1 MLAEVAWPVPL
12 GEACVALALPLNYM
26 SMQRRPTTQDISWFL
41 DQNRNKQLQLNPPYQ
56 RRSVWTLKDRRFF
69 LDTIFKG
76 YPCPA
81 IFLHKHIAADG
92 RAIYDVVD
100 GKQRLE
106 TILMF
111 ADNRIAI
118 DSQYSDT
125 RLAGNKWQKL
135 GDAERRTFWN
145 YVLPVEQLDFG
156 SDETPAV
163 NDAFD
168 RLNRNSRKLEPQELR
183 HARFDG
189 WFVTTVENECQE
201 AQWRALGVVTNARA
215 KRMKDAQFLSEL
227 FLVLIEKKQFGFDQ
241 QHLDEAYA
249 IYDDP
254 DEEGADLDTDDF
266 TANLTEA
273 KQFLND
279 MNQVN
284 GCVRA
289 TAATV
294 GAFYTLW
301 SLIALHRNEIPPAA
315 WLAVSF
321 AEFTTM
327 AAQLRGQ
334 QNTTGGQ
341 ATLGREAWPE
351 LAFTYATALQGAH
364 TDLSPRA
371 TRLDA
376 LLQALRVP

>member
-1 MLAEVAWPVPL
+1 
-12 GEACVALALPLNYM
+12 
-26 SMQRRPTTQDISWFL
+26 MQRRPTTQDISWFL
-41 DQNRNKQLQLNPPYQ
+41 DQSRNQQLQLNPPYQ

-81 IFLHKHIAADG
+81 IFLHKHIADDG

-118 DSQYSDT
+118 DSQYPDM
-125 RLAGNKWQKL
+125 RLAGKKWRDL

-189 WFVTTVENECQE
+189 WLVTTVENECQE
-201 AQWRALGVVTNARA
+201 ALWRSLGVVTNARA

-249 IYDDP
+249 TYDDP

-266 TANLTEA
+266 TANLADA

-279 MNQVN
+279 MNKVN
-284 GCVRA
+284 ACVRA

-301 SLIALHRNEIPPAA
+301 SLIVLHKDAIPPATA
-315 WLAVSF
+315 LAGSF
-321 AEFTTM
+321 VEFTQM

-334 QNTTGGQ
+334 PNTSGVQ
-341 ATLGREAWPE
+341 PAHGREGWPE
-351 LAFTYATALQGAH
+351 LAFNYNTALQGAH

-371 TRLDA
+371 TRLNA
-376 LLQALRVP
+376 LFQALRVV

>member
-1 MLAEVAWPVPL
+1 
-12 GEACVALALPLNYM
+12 
-26 SMQRRPTTQDISWFL
+26 MQRRPTTQDISWFL
-41 DQNRNKQLQLNPPYQ
+41 DQKRNQQLELNPPYQ

-81 IFLHKHIAADG
+81 IFLHKRLAEDG

-111 ADNRIAI
+111 AENRIAI

-125 RLAGNKWQKL
+125 RLAGKKWRDL
-135 GDAERRTFWN
+135 GDMERRTFWN

-156 SDETPAV
+156 TDETPAV

-189 WFVTTVENECQE
+189 WLVTTVENECQE
-201 AQWRALGVVTNARA
+201 PQWRTFGVITNARA

-227 FLVLIEKKQFGFDQ
+227 FLVLIENKQFGFDQ
-241 QHLDEAYA
+241 QQLDEAYA
-249 IYDDP
+249 KYDDP
-254 DEEGADLDTDDF
+254 DEEDAGLDTDDF
-266 TANLTEA
+266 SLKLADA
-273 KQFLND
+273 KQFLQD

-284 GCVRA
+284 TCVRA
-289 TAATV
+289 TGATV

-301 SLIALHRNEIPPAA
+301 SLIVLYKDVIPPAA
-315 WLAVSF
+315 ALATSYV
-321 AEFTTM
+321 EFTQM

-334 QNTTGGQ
+334 QNTAGVQ
-341 ATLGREAWPE
+341 PALGREAWPA
-351 LAFTYATALQGAH
+351 LAFTYTTALQGAH
-364 TDLSPRA
+364 TDLSPRT

-376 LLQALRVP
+376 ILQALRVR